1 MLTSSSALSLET
13 MGEPTPQDAELSRV
27 LEQCLADME
36 SGRAVDTARLV
47 VEHPDIAE
55 RLQTCLTTL
64 NLVHQAA
71 VGLGT
76 SNPGSETNVPAG
88 RLGDFDIVRELGR
101 GGMGVVYEAK
111 QVSLGR
117 RVALKVLPF
126 AATLDPR
133 QLQRFLIEAQA
144 AALLHHVHVVPV
156 YSVGCE
162 RGVHYY
168 AMQFIDGQSLAQ
180 VIADLRGQ
188 SAHLPGQAGAA
199 GVGGPNGSA
208 APRASSA
215 TPSGLGNPTAV
226 ALTTDRSA
234 RGSAYIR
241 AVARL
246 GMQAAEALEH
256 AHQLGVIH
264 RDIKPANLLVDA
276 AGDVWITDFGLARLR
291 SHAGVTLTG
300 DTVGTLRYMSPEQAL
315 AQRALVDHRTD
326 IYSLGATLYEALT
339 LQPAY
344 PGDDRAEVLRQISVG
359 EPPPPRRVN
368 PAVPFAL
375 ETIILKAMAR
385 EPERRYATAQ
395 EFAEDL
401 GRFLEHRPIRAVRPT
416 LSERLGKWAWRHKP
430 VLAAVFVV
438 SVLAAVGLLAMT
450 LLLWREQGKTRAAR
464 DLAKEEEKVAQAN
477 RVRAEDN
484 FRKAL
489 VGLNGML
496 WELEIPRWNRIPGFI
511 EMRQEL
517 TRQALQIFQNL
528 VIEKNTDPSVRFQ
541 IARAYESMVTV
552 YLVQQKVDDAAGPH
566 GRAVALL
573 EELQAEQPKETEYA
587 LVLGRLCW
595 TMGNWRVSLKLQA
608 QAKGNRD
615 VSLERQAQAKAEY
628 GRALQAYRRAL
639 PYDHDGAIHNKLAF
653 ALCECEEVELRD
665 PIAALALATKASALA
680 PGQRDFWNTLGLA
693 HYRAGE
699 WQAARAALDKAMA
712 LSAGGNARDWL
723 IIAMACCRQ
732 GEQAESRR
740 WCSQAICW
748 MENHP
753 VTDDLYHLGRDA
765 AALLGIRWPK

>member
-1 MLTSSSALSLET
+1 MLTSSSALSLEAI
-13 MGEPTPQDAELSRV
+13 GEPTPQDAELSRV
-27 LEQCLADME
+27 LEACLADIE

-47 VEHPDIAE
+47 AEHPDIAE
-55 RLQTCLTTL
+55 RLQTCLITL

-76 SNPGSETNVPAG
+76 SNPGGETIVPAG

-144 AALLHHVHVVPV
+144 AALLHHIHVVPV

-188 SAHLPGQAGAA
+188 SAPLPGQAGAA
-199 GVGGPNGSA
+199 FADGPNGSA
-208 APRASSA
+208 GAHASSA
-215 TPSGLGNPTAV
+215 VPSALGNATAV

-246 GMQAAEALEH
+246 GMQAAGALEH

-344 PGDDRAEVLRQISVG
+344 PGDDRAEVLRQISVA
-359 EPPPPRRVN
+359 EPPPPRRIN
-368 PAVPFAL
+368 SAIPFAL

-395 EFAEDL
+395 ELAEDL
-401 GRFLEHRPIRAVRPT
+401 GRFLEHRPIHAVRPT

-450 LLLWREQGKTRAAR
+450 LLLWREQGKTRSAR
-464 DLAKEEEKVAQAN
+464 DRAEEKEKEAQVN
-477 RVRAEDN
+477 RLRAEDN

-489 VGLNGML
+489 VGINGML
-496 WELEIPRWNRIPGFI
+496 WELEKSRWNKIPGFWPA
-511 EMRQEL
+511 RQEL
-517 TRQALQIFQNL
+517 TRQALQIFQNFVL
-528 VIEKNTDPSVRFQ
+528 EKSTDPSVRFQ
-541 IARAYESMVTV
+541 IARAYESTVTV
-552 YLVQQKVDDAAGPH
+552 YLVQHKVDEAAGPH
-566 GRAVALL
+566 GQAVALL
-573 EELQAEQPKETEYA
+573 EELQAEDPKETEYA

-595 TMGNWRVSLKLQA
+595 TMGNWCVSLKRRAL
-608 QAKGNRD
+608 AK
-615 VSLERQAQAKAEY
+615 EQY

-639 PYDHDGAIHNKLAF
+639 PYDRDGAIHNKLAF
-653 ALCECEEVELRD
+653 ALCDCEEVELRD
-665 PIAALALATKASALA
+665 PIAALDLATRALALG
-680 PGQRDFWNTLGLA
+680 PGQRDFWNALGLA

-723 IIAMACCRQ
+723 ILAMVCWRQ